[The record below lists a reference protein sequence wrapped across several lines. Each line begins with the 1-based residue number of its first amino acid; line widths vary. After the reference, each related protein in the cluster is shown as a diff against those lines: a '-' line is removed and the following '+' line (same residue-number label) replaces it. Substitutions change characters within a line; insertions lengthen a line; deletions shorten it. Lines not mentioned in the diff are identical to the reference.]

1 MAIQHPLQPG
11 APMGHHPMKPTQ
23 TEPERAQDEV
33 PVKSNAG
40 LISALALM
48 VAAILFVLIYYGT

>member
-1 MAIQHPLQPG
+1 MQPI
-11 APMGHHPMKPTQ
+11 Q
-23 TEPERAQDEV
+23 TEPERNQDRV

-40 LISALALM
+40 LITALALM

>member
-11 APMGHHPMKPTQ
+11 SPMGHRPLQPLQ
-23 TEPERAQDEV
+23 TEPERNQDQV

-40 LISALALM
+40 LITALALM